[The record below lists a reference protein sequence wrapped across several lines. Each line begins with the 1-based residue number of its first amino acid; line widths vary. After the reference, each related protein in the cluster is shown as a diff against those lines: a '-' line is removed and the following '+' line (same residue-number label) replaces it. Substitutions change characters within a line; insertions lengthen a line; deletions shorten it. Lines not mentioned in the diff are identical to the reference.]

1 MRISLSASLL
11 LLLPIANVYA
21 CGREKSCLM
30 MRMRLGI
37 EHMQREREITII
49 IINDGAKK
57 QGEEEREKEN

>member
-1 MRISLSASLL
+1 
-11 LLLPIANVYA
+11 
-21 CGREKSCLM
+21 
-30 MRMRLGI
+30 MRLGI